1 MKNSNRKSVLERAMG
16 LITRNRDYQDHMDD
30 YENWENFYRGDD
42 YEPALGGPNPKTEA
56 LGRNIDQNKY
66 NRPAMLKKA
75 ELGELAY
82 DEGYYD
88 RGIPYSLGHLNEQV
102 AKERED
108 QAERDARYGAPNP
121 SSVESGPEA
130 VSHNRFQ
137 DLMRI
142 LNRRSSK

>member
-1 MKNSNRKSVLERAMG
+1 MKNSNKKSALERAMG
-16 LITRNRDYQDHMDD
+16 LITRNRDYQDRMDD
-30 YENWENFYRGDD
+30 YENYEDFYRGKD
-42 YEPALGGPNPKTEA
+42 YNPSSSINPKMEA
-56 LGRNIDQNKY
+56 LGRNIDQIKY

-75 ELGELAY
+75 ELGELANIDDDGSY
-82 DEGYYD
+82 
-88 RGIPYSLGHLNEQV
+88 LNKQV

-108 QAERDARYGAPNP
+108 QAERDAKYGAPDP

-130 VSHNRFQ
+130 ISHNRFQ